1 MAQQL
6 GLVVHPTRSLDK
18 VIETTAAW
26 ARAHG
31 AKVGQVRIPGQ
42 TRAVADPVEAAEC
55 ELLLSL
61 GGDGTALHALHA
73 GAPAQRP
80 VLGIACGSVGVLT
93 SVTGERV
100 VWALDQFAEGRWA
113 ARAVPGLAIASPDG
127 PVEVVINDLTLMRD
141 GPGQVVISIAV
152 DDVLYVRV
160 AGDGVVVATALGSS
174 AYSMA
179 AGGPI
184 LAPGVEG
191 MVVTPLAPHGGSAPP
206 LVTGPES
213 TLRLEIE
220 QTYSRVRYDVDG
232 RSMPRPADVLTV
244 RHQPNYAVVVELA
257 DEESRLTGLRQRG
270 LVRDGPRVLVRDHR
284 A

>member
-1 MAQQL
+1 VAQQL
-6 GLVVHPTRSLDK
+6 GLVVHPTRSLDT
-18 VIETTAAW
+18 VLETTTAW

-31 AKVGQVRIPGQ
+31 AKVGQVRIPGL
-42 TRAVADPVEAAEC
+42 TRQVADPVDAADC
-55 ELLLSL
+55 EILLSL

-73 GAPAQRP
+73 GAPAERP

-93 SVTGERV
+93 SVTGDRV
-100 VWALDQFAEGRWA
+100 AWALDQFAEGRWS
-113 ARAVPGLAIASPDG
+113 ARAVPGLAIASSDG
-127 PVEVVINDLTLMRD
+127 PVEVVINDMTLMRA
-141 GPGQVVISIAV
+141 GPGQVVIAITV

-206 LVTGPES
+206 LVTGPNS
-213 TLRLEIE
+213 TLSLEIE
-220 QTYSRVRYDVDG
+220 QTYSSVRYDVDG
-232 RSMPRPADVLTV
+232 RSMPRPGDVLTV
-244 RHQPNYAVVVELA
+244 RHQPKYAVLVELA
-257 DEESRLTGLRQRG
+257 DEEPRLTGLRQRG
-270 LVRDGPRVLVRDHR
+270 LVRDGPRVLVRDRR

>member
-1 MAQQL
+1 VAQQL
-6 GLVVHPTRSLDK
+6 GLVVHPTRSLDS
-18 VIETTAAW
+18 VLETTAAW

-31 AKVGQVRIPGQ
+31 AKVGQVVIPGQ
-42 TRAVADPVEAAEC
+42 TRHVADPVDPADC
-55 ELLLSL
+55 EIILSL

-100 VWALDQFAEGRWA
+100 AWALDQFAEGRWA
-113 ARAVPGLAIASPDG
+113 ARAVPGLAIASPEG
-127 PVEVVINDLTLMRD
+127 AVEVVINDLTLMRD
-141 GPGQVVISIAV
+141 GPGQVVISITV

-160 AGDGVVVATALGSS
+160 AGDGAVVATALGSS

-206 LVTGPES
+206 LVAGAQS

-232 RSMPRPADVLTV
+232 RSMPRPGDVLMV
-244 RHQPNYAVVVELA
+244 RCQPKYAVVVELA
-257 DEESRLTGLRQRG
+257 DEASRLTGLRQRG
-270 LVRDGPRVLVRDHR
+270 LVRDGPRVLVRDRR

>member
-1 MAQQL
+1 VAQQL
-6 GLVVHPTRSLDK
+6 GLVVHPTRSLDT
-18 VIETTAAW
+18 VLETTAAW

-31 AKVGQVRIPGQ
+31 AKVGQVMIPGQ
-42 TRAVADPVEAAEC
+42 TRHVADPVDPSDC
-55 ELLLSL
+55 EILLSL

-73 GAPAQRP
+73 GAPAERP

-93 SVTGERV
+93 SVTGDDV
-100 VWALDQFAEGRWA
+100 GWALDQFAERRWC
-113 ARAVPGLAIASPDG
+113 ARAVPGLAIASSYE
-127 PVEVVINDLTLMRD
+127 PVEVVINDMTLIRD
-141 GPGQVVISIAV
+141 GPGQVVIAIAV

-206 LVTGPES
+206 LVTAPRS
-213 TLRLEIE
+213 TLRLEVE

-232 RSMPRPADVLTV
+232 RSMPRPGDVLTV
-244 RHQPNYAVVVELA
+244 RYQPEYAVLVELA
-257 DEESRLTGLRQRG
+257 EQESRLSGLRQRG
-270 LVRDGPRVLVRDHR
+270 LVRDGPRVLVRDRR

>member
-1 MAQQL
+1 VAQQL
-6 GLVVHPTRSLDK
+6 GLVVHPTRSLDA
-18 VIETTAAW
+18 VLETTTAW
-26 ARAHG
+26 AHAHG
-31 AKVGQVRIPGQ
+31 AKVGQVVIPGQ
-42 TRAVADPVEAAEC
+42 TRHVADPVDPADC
-55 ELLLSL
+55 EILLSL

-73 GAPAQRP
+73 AAPAQRP

-100 VWALDQFAEGRWA
+100 AWALDQFAEGRWA
-113 ARAVPGLAIASPDG
+113 ARAVPGLAIASRDG
-127 PVEVVINDLTLMRD
+127 AVEVVINDLTLMRD
-141 GPGQVVISIAV
+141 GPGQVVISITL

-160 AGDGVVVATALGSS
+160 AGDGAVVATPLGSS

-184 LAPGVEG
+184 LAPGLEG

-206 LVTGPES
+206 LVTGPQS

-232 RSMPRPADVLTV
+232 RSMPRPGDVLTV
-244 RHQPNYAVVVELA
+244 RYQPKYAVVVELA
-257 DEESRLTGLRQRG
+257 DEASRLTGLRQRG
-270 LVRDGPRVLVRDHR
+270 LVRDGPRVLVRDR
-284 A
+284 RP